1 MRSLL
6 KGSSTRERHLAV
18 AAALGEETVEKG
30 LLLIAPSRG
39 AADDFLLEHCRGR
52 GAFGVEKRTL
62 FHLALELAAPVLGA
76 AAPVS
81 ALGVEAVAALVTT
94 DALEAKALSSLEGVA
109 RMPGFARALRSSL
122 GDLRAAGVAPEQLET
137 GERTELGYLLAAFEK
152 ELDAWGLAD
161 DSLVFRVAAE
171 ALAKGEHR
179 WLGWPCL
186 LLDPELYSHDEA
198 DFLRALLEPMGSV
211 TVCLGRGDSET
222 EQRLVDLFG
231 PELDRIDLDAG
242 AEDPPTTLARAQ
254 RRLFR
259 PDADE
264 EEEPQPDESVVVF
277 SAAAEGQE
285 CVEIARRLRDLAR
298 DGLRFDRLAVVVRDA
313 SNYMPL
319 LEDALQRAGIPAY
332 FSHGTSR
339 PDPAGR
345 AFLALLACATDN
357 LSASRFAEYLSL
369 AQVPRD
375 ERGRPPEEPEVVWQA
390 PEQFALF
397 GVDPALGDGVVR
409 QETDV
414 EQEVPRTSVPVPA
427 RWERILVDAA
437 VVGGRER
444 WRRRLA
450 GRQAELKLQARQI
463 GDDERPRRT
472 AIDYELQQLQ
482 ALESFALP
490 LIERLDDL
498 PDSGTWGEWLGILEE
513 LAAVSLDRPETVLKL
528 LAELRPMRDVGPVQ
542 LPQVQQ
548 VLTERLSVLRR
559 EPPKRRYGKVFVGLL
574 EELAGRRFDTVFLP
588 GLSEG
593 VFPRRAFEDPL
604 LPDSV
609 RRGLSSALRLQR
621 HRVARERLLLHRA
634 VESADRTIVAS
645 YPRVDAARGR
655 ASVPSFYALDLLRA
669 AEGGLPDLGTIA
681 RRAAAAS
688 SSAVGWAVPQ
698 RCEEAIDEAEFD
710 LALLRPLLLAE
721 SGGKGQGRFLL
732 LSNEHLGRSLRSRA
746 RRWLRRFSSADGLVV
761 ERDSPALEVLA
772 KHHPRGR
779 SFSPTALQH
788 FSQCP
793 YRFFLQAVQRLRPR
807 DQIDR
812 LEELD
817 PLTRGSLFHEIQYE
831 FLSRLRDAG
840 ELPVT
845 VDNQAVAHDLLDEI
859 FEELV
864 PRFAEELA
872 PAIDRVWSAE
882 MDGLRNDL
890 RGWLSQVAQS
900 GARWTPRHFELAF
913 GLAKADSKDPSS
925 VEEPVGVMA
934 GIQLRGAI
942 DLVEIDRAGSRLRV
956 TDHKT
961 GKAPA
966 LQRLTVGK
974 GEILQ
979 PVLYAL
985 AAESL
990 LGDDELKVASGRLFY
1005 CTQRGG
1011 YEELTVDLDPAS
1023 RSAAEKVLDT
1033 VAESLEEGFLPA
1045 LPRKDACKW
1054 CDYRS
1059 LCGPYEELRALS
1071 KDWRQPLP
1079 RRLAEVRRLD

>member
-1 MRSLL
+1 ML
-6 KGSSTRERHLAV
+6 TDE
-18 AAALGEETVEKG
+18 AATDRG
-30 LLLIAPSRG
+30 LLLVAPSRG
-39 AADDFLLEHCRGR
+39 AADDFVLASVR

-62 FHLALELAAPVLGA
+62 FHLALELAAPALGE

-81 ALGVEAVAALVTT
+81 PLGVEAVAALVTT
-94 DALEAKALSSLEGVA
+94 EALAEGSLETLSGVA
-109 RMPGFARALRSSL
+109 RMPGFPQALRSSL
-122 GDLRAAGVAPEQLET
+122 GDLRAAGVRPEQLASHGME
-137 GERTELGYLLAAFEK
+137 ELGQLLYSFER
-152 ELDAWGLAD
+152 ELDAWSLAD
-161 DSLVFRVAAE
+161 ESRVYAVATE
-171 ALAKGEHR
+171 ALGVGEPR
-179 WLGWPCL
+179 WRGWRCL
-186 LLDPELYSHDEA
+186 LLDLELHSRGEA
-198 DFLRALLEPMGSV
+198 EFLGRLIEPMESV
-211 TVCLGRGDSET
+211 TACVGRGDHET
-222 EQRLVDLFG
+222 QSRLTELLERGPPLRLVDLDAQGDG
-231 PELDRIDLDAG
+231 PQ
-242 AEDPPTTLARAQ
+242 TSLARSQ
-254 RRLFR
+254 KLLFLQGSG
-259 PDADE
+259 DE
-264 EEEPQPDESVVVF
+264 EKPPVDDSVVVF

-298 DGLRFDRLAVVVRDA
+298 EGQRFDRLAVVVRDPA
-313 SNYMPL
+313 SYMPL
-319 LEDALQRAGIPAY
+319 LEDALRRAEIPAY
-332 FSHGTSR
+332 FSRGTSR

-375 ERGRPPEEPEVVWQA
+375 ERGRPPAEPKVPWQA
-390 PEQFALF
+390 PEQVALF
-397 GVDPALGDGVVR
+397 GVETPATETVEEKAANDPVE
-409 QETDV
+409 ETR
-414 EQEVPRTSVPVPA
+414 RTSVPAPA

-450 GRQAELKLQARQI
+450 GRRAELELQRRQV
-463 GDDERPRRT
+463 GDDQRARRS

-490 LIERLDDL
+490 LIARLDDL
-498 PDSGTWGEWLGILEE
+498 PHQGTWGDWLAVLEE
-513 LAAVSLDRPETVLKL
+513 LAAAALDRPETVLRL
-528 LAELRPMRDVGPVQ
+528 LSELRPMRDVGPVQ

-548 VLTERLSVLRR
+548 ILTERLSMLRR

-604 LPDSV
+604 LPDV
-609 RRGLSSALRLQR
+609 ARRAIGPGLRLQR

-634 VESADRTIVAS
+634 VEAADRALVAS

-669 AEGGLPDLGTIA
+669 AEGGLPDLATIA
-681 RRAAAAS
+681 RRAAEAS

-710 LALLRPLLLAE
+710 LALLRPLLTAE
-721 SGGKGQGRFLL
+721 SGGHGQGRFLL

-746 RRWLRRFSSADGLVV
+746 RRWLRRFSAADGLVV
-761 ERDSPALEVLA
+761 GEDSAALDVLA
-772 KHHPRGR
+772 KHHPRAR

-788 FSQCP
+788 FAQCP

-807 DQIDR
+807 DQIER

-831 FLSRLRDAG
+831 LLSRLRDAN

-845 VDNQAVAHDLLDEI
+845 VDNQARAHDLLDAT

-872 PAIDRVWSAE
+872 PAIERVWSTE

-890 RGWLSQVAQS
+890 RGWLSQMAQS

-913 GLAKADSKDPSS
+913 GLSPDDSRDPAS
-925 VEEPVGVMA
+925 VEAPVAVMA
-934 GIQLRGAI
+934 GIRLRGAI
-942 DLVEIDRAGSRLRV
+942 DLVEIDRRGARLRV

-961 GKAPA
+961 GRAPTV
-966 LQRLTVGK
+966 QRLTVGK

-990 LGDDELKVASGRLFY
+990 LGSEDLQVSSGRLFY

-1011 YEELTVDLDPAS
+1011 YEELDVELDPSS

-1045 LPRKDACKW
+1045 LPRKDACRW

-1059 LCGPYEELRALS
+1059 LCGPYEELRALG